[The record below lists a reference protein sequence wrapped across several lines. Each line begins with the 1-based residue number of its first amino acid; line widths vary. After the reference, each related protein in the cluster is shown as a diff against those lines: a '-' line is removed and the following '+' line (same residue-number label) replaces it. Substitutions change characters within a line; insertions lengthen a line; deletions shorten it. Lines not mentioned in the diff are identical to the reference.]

1 MSDASFSRPGAVDLS
16 GLRVAPT
23 DSGTPGA
30 SGAFAFDVT
39 SEQVLAAEVVNRSM
53 SVPVV
58 VSFWSTRSAP
68 SQQINDT
75 LEVLADEFAG
85 RFVLARVDAD
95 ALAELVAALRIPGVP
110 LVAVALAGQLAP
122 LLQEPVPLAQMR
134 ALLQQVLDA
143 AVANGVAGRA
153 EPLRPATPDTE
164 SVADAGPRHPEAEK
178 ALLAGDSAAAIAAY
192 SKAVS
197 DDPAD
202 AEARVGLARAQLL
215 ERTSGVDVVAART
228 AAADRPTDVTA
239 GVLVADLDLLG
250 GHVED
255 AFARLVELVR
265 VTSGADRDDARRHL
279 LELFEAVG
287 SDDPRVGK
295 ARQALTSALF

>member
-1 MSDASFSRPGAVDLS
+1 MTDASFSRPGAVDLS
-16 GLRVAPT
+16 GLRVAAP

-39 SEQVLAAEVVNRSM
+39 SEQVLASEVVNRSM

-58 VSFWSTRSAP
+58 VSFWSPRSAP

-122 LLQEPVPLAQMR
+122 LLQESLPLAQMR

-153 EPLRPATPDTE
+153 EPLRPTAQEGEPAAE
-164 SVADAGPRHPEAEK
+164 VGLRHPEAEK
-178 ALLAGDSAAAIAAY
+178 ALLEGDSAAAIAAY

-197 DDPAD
+197 EDPAD
-202 AEARVGLARAQLL
+202 AEAKVGLARAQLL

-228 AAADRPTDVTA
+228 AAADHPTDVSA
-239 GVLVADLDLLG
+239 AILVADLDLLG

-255 AFARLVELVR
+255 AFNRLVELVR
-265 VTSGADRDDARRHL
+265 VATGADRDAARRHL
-279 LELFEAVG
+279 LDLFEAVG
-287 SDDPRVGK
+287 SDDPRVAK